1 MKYKRI
7 TERTKKPLTM
17 SMWTSDGE
25 SLKVYNR
32 LAKLENKIEKG
43 ELISTVQNKQNE
55 QEIAF
60 FAKHDVEVCKEVVKE
75 CLQILRDI
83 RIACICDDYQWGWN
97 KGIDQA
103 IEQLSKMYC
112 IEKGAE

>member
-32 LAKLENKIEKG
+32 LAKLENKIENG
-43 ELISTVQNKQNE
+43 ELISTVQNEQSE

-60 FAKHDVEVCKEVVKE
+60 FAKHNAEVRKEAVKEFAEKLRDKEFSAKIGSEWCVVVKS
-75 CLQILRDI
+75 RDI
-83 RIACICDDYQWGWN
+83 
-97 KGIDQA
+97 
-103 IEQLSKMYC
+103 
-112 IEKGAE
+112 